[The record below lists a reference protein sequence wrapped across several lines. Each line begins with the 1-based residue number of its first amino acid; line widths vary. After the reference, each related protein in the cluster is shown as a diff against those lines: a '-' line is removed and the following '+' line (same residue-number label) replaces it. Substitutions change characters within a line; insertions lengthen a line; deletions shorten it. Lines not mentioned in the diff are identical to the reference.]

1 MLSSRT
7 IIGIIVGS
15 IIMGIGTY
23 SLITSFG
30 VQEIQVNDTYL
41 AGEST
46 TYQFTAPQHSKH
58 FLNMTADS
66 FDVNLRSPFGGLQI
80 KDESFKKELSVG
92 WVHLMDGQ
100 STLKINN
107 TGGSELKVWGYVTA
121 ELDPIQITYHLM
133 VIIAGVVIIG
143 FSAGFSIRKPK
154 GF

>member
-1 MLSSRT
+1 
-7 IIGIIVGS
+7 
-15 IIMGIGTY
+15 MGIGAY

-30 VQEIQVNDTYL
+30 VQEIQVNDTY
-41 AGEST
+41 ASGEST
-46 TYQFTAPQHSKH
+46 TYQFTAPAHSKH
-58 FLNMTADS
+58 FLNMTGDS
-66 FDVNLRSPFGGLQI
+66 FDIFLKSPRGGLQI
-80 KDESFKKELSVG
+80 NDESFKEKLSME
-92 WVHLMDGQ
+92 WVHLLDGE

-107 TGGSELKVWGYVTA
+107 TGGSELNVSGYVTA

>member
-1 MLSSRT
+1 MLNTRT
-7 IIGIIVGS
+7 IIGTAVGS
-15 IIMGIGTY
+15 IILVIGAY

-30 VQEIQVNDTYL
+30 VQEIQVNDTYA
-41 AGEST
+41 AGETT

-66 FDVNLRSPFGGLQI
+66 FDVNLRTPKGGLQI
-80 KDESFKKELSVG
+80 KDESFKRELSVE
-92 WVHLMDGQ
+92 WVHLIDGQ

-107 TGGSELKVWGYVTA
+107 TGASELKVWGYVTA
-121 ELDPIQITYHLM
+121 ELDPIQMTYHLM

-143 FSAGFSIRKPK
+143 FSAGFSLRKPK

>member
-1 MLSSRT
+1 
-7 IIGIIVGS
+7 
-15 IIMGIGTY
+15 
-23 SLITSFG
+23 
-30 VQEIQVNDTYL
+30 
-41 AGEST
+41 
-46 TYQFTAPQHSKH
+46 
-58 FLNMTADS
+58 MTADS
-66 FDVNLRSPFGGLQI
+66 FDVNLRSPHGGLQI
-80 KDESFKKELSVG
+80 KDESFKRELSVE